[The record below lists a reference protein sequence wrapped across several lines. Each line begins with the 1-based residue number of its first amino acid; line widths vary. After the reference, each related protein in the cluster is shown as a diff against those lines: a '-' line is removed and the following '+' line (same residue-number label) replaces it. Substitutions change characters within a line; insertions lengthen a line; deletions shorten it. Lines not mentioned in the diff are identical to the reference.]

1 MRIAILSDIHGN
13 LTAFDAVLADLKG
26 VAPDIVVHGGDLAL
40 GGGRPAEVVD
50 HVREAGWPGVVGNTD
65 EVLWDQSARADLEQ
79 RAPKLL
85 SLFHEIFDLRVPAT
99 AAMLREGQITWL
111 RQLPRTWRSS
121 DGGIALVHASPNT
134 LWRAPGA
141 DSEDAELRQTYAPL
155 DCRVA
160 VYGHIHRPF
169 VRAMPGLTVAN
180 SGSVGMPFDG
190 DPRASYLVIDDGRIA
205 IRRVEY
211 DIEGE
216 VKHLLASNYP
226 GAASIAETLRTG
238 QYRA

>member
-13 LTAFDAVLADLKG
+13 LTAFDAVLVDLKS
-26 VAPDIVVHGGDLAL
+26 VSPDLVVHGGDLAL
-40 GGGRPAEVVD
+40 GGSRPAEVVD
-50 HVREAGWPGVVGNTD
+50 RVREAGWPGVVGNTD
-65 EVLWDQSARADLEQ
+65 EILWDQSARADLEQ
-79 RAPKLL
+79 RAPKLRN
-85 SLFHEIFDLRVPAT
+85 LFHEIFDLRVPAT
-99 AAMLREGQITWL
+99 VAMLREEQISWL
-111 RQLPRTWRSS
+111 RELPKIWRAP
-121 DGGIALVHASPNT
+121 DGGIALVHASPDS

-141 DSEDAELRQTYAPL
+141 DGEDAELRQTYAPL
-155 DCRVA
+155 GCRIV

-190 DPRASYLVIDDGRIA
+190 DPRASYLVIDDGVA
-205 IRRVEY
+205 AVRRVEY
-211 DIEGE
+211 DVESEI
-216 VKHLLASNYP
+216 KQLMASNYP

>member
-26 VAPDIVVHGGDLAL
+26 VSPDIVVHGGDLAL
-40 GGGRPAEVVD
+40 GGSRPAEVVD
-50 HVREAGWPGVVGNTD
+50 QVREEGWDGVLGNTD

-79 RAPKLL
+79 RAPKLRN
-85 SLFHEIFDLRVPAT
+85 LFHEIFELRAPAT
-99 AAMLREGQITWL
+99 ARMLGEDRIAWMRE
-111 RQLPRTWRSS
+111 LPRIWRSA
-121 DGGIALVHASPNT
+121 DGGIALVHASPDS

-141 DSEDAELRQTYAPL
+141 DGEDAELRQTYAPL

-190 DPRASYLVIDDGRIA
+190 DPRASYLVIDDGVVA
-205 IRRVEY
+205 VRRVEY
-211 DIEGE
+211 DVESEI
-216 VKHLLASNYP
+216 KHLMASDYP
-226 GAASIAETLRTG
+226 GAASIAETLRAG
-238 QYRA
+238 RYRA